1 MLEWLE
7 WSDEAFER
15 ARAEQ
20 RPVLLFVKASWCRFS
35 RELEQAVLADE
46 RVERVL
52 AERFVCIR
60 VDKDRRPDIDARY
73 SKGGW
78 PTLAWLDDAGEAL
91 ASDTYLDAG
100 PLLARAE
107 LVADFYTRHR
117 DTIRA
122 RASPRSRPSRRPRRP
137 RPRRARRD
145 SRWRSSSTSRTRSSR
160 RPTRPTAAGAAST
173 SSRRPRRSTSR

>member
-1 MLEWLE
+1 MAVLDWLE

-15 ARAEQ
+15 ARALQ
-20 RPVLLFVKASWCRFS
+20 RPVLLLVRASWCRFC

-52 AERFVCIR
+52 RERFVCVR

-78 PTLAWLDDAGEAL
+78 PTLAWLDDAGELL
-91 ASDTYLDAG
+91 AADTYLDAG

-122 RASPRSRPSRRPRRP
+122 RIAESEAGESEPEPLSAAARAKGPPRL
-137 RPRRARRD
+137 
-145 SRWRSSSTSRTRSSR
+145 
-160 RPTRPTAAGAAST
+160 
-173 SSRRPRRSTSR
+173 